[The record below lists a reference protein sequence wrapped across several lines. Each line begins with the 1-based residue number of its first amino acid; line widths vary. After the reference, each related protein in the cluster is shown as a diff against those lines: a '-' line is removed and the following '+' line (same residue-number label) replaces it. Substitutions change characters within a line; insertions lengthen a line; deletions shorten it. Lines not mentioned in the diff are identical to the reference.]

1 MPLRAITSVVISAAT
16 AGATSSL
23 DDLLDQSLDLLAS
36 RYAQLPAQPG
46 AEQKALAALKPFTKS
61 LSDDELDWLA
71 AAGPG
76 GAPPA
81 VDPADPTGRGKN
93 KP

>member
-1 MPLRAITSVVISAAT
+1 MASSNLTPLRAVTDAA
-16 AGATSSL
+16 SKRRE
-23 DDLLDQSLDLLAS
+23 DLLDKSLDLLAS
-36 RYAQLPAQPG
+36 RYARLPVQPT
-46 AEQKALAALKPFTKS
+46 AEQKTLDALKLFTKR

-76 GAPPA
+76 GTLPA
-81 VDPADPTGRGKN
+81 FTPDDAAGRGKN

>member
-1 MPLRAITSVVISAAT
+1 MATNLTPLGSVVS
-16 AGATSSL
+16 GETSPL
-23 DDLLDQSLDLLAS
+23 DDLLDKSLDLLAK
-36 RYAQLPAQPG
+36 RYAQLPDQPG
-46 AEQKALAALKPFTKS
+46 AEQKTLDALKPFTKS

-76 GAPPA
+76 GVPPT
-81 VDPADPTGRGKN
+81 VNPEDSTGRGKN